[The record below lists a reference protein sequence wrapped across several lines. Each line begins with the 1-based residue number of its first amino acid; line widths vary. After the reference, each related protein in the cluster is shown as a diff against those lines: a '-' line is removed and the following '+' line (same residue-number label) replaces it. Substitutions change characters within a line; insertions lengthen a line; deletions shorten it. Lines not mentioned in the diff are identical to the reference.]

1 MLMMLTML
9 IVIKNLDK
17 KSFWDKVSKDK
28 PDGITLN
35 PQYDRCHRKI
45 KRMVHKI
52 FDKKPRSGIN
62 KNEASAHVTLE
73 AVISD

>member
-35 PQYDRCHRKI
+35 PQYDRC
-45 KRMVHKI
+45 MVYKI